1 MAPTSMMATI
11 SSEVA
16 TGRSMKIRDGF
27 MSRSGLLVGLGG
39 GCAAGTTAAVSLA
52 PPLLLLGL
60 AGAALLGVGRV
71 GDRRARRGAR
81 RAATRTADLGAVAQ
95 AVGAVDHDLVAGLQ
109 ALHDLHLL
117 AVGRAELD
125 DADLDRVVALHQ
137 IDEGAGL
144 AALDGGHGHD

>member
-39 GCAAGTTAAVSLA
+39 GCAAVGLASSL
-52 PPLLLLGL
+52 LLVWPGPLLGL
-60 AGAALLGVGRV
+60 GRV

-81 RAATRTADLGAVAQ
+81 RAARAADLGAVAQ

-109 ALHDLHLL
+109 ALDDLHLL
-117 AVGRAELD
+117 AVGGAQLD
-125 DADLDRVVALHQ
+125 DADLDRVIGLHQ

-144 AALDGGHGHD
+144 A

>member
-39 GCAAGTTAAVSLA
+39 GCAAGATAAVGLA
-52 PPLLLLGL
+52 SSLLLLW
-60 AGAALLGVGRV
+60 AGALLGLGRV

-81 RAATRTADLGAVAQ
+81 RAARAADLGAVAQ
-95 AVGAVDHDLVAGLQ
+95 AIGAVNDDLVAGLQ

-117 AVGRAELD
+117 AVGGAELD
-125 DADLDRVVALHQ
+125 DADLD
-137 IDEGAGL
+137 
-144 AALDGGHGHD
+144 

>member
-1 MAPTSMMATI
+1 MMATI

-39 GCAAGTTAAVSLA
+39 GCAAGTTAAVGLA
-52 PPLLLLGL
+52 SPLLLGL
-60 AGAALLGVGRV
+60 AGAALRGVRGV

-95 AVGAVDHDLVAGLQ
+95 AIGAVDHDLVAGLQ

-117 AVGRAELD
+117 AVGRTELD
-125 DADLDRVVALHQ
+125 DADLDRVGGLHPL
-137 IDEGAGL
+137 E
-144 AALDGGHGHD
+144 

>member
-39 GCAAGTTAAVSLA
+39 GCAAGATTAVGLA
-52 PPLLLLGL
+52 SSLLLLR
-60 AGAALLGVGRV
+60 AGTLLGLRRV

-81 RAATRTADLGAVAQ
+81 RAARAADLGAVAQ
-95 AVGAVDHDLVAGLQ
+95 TVGAVDHDLVAGLQ
-109 ALHDLHLL
+109 AFRDLHPV
-117 AVGRAELD
+117 AIGGAELD
-125 DADLDRVVALHQ
+125 DADLDRVVGLHQ
-137 IDEGAGL
+137 IDEGARL
-144 AALDGGHGHD
+144 AALDGGDRND